1 MSQKFLGVFLV
12 FTMVFAYGQDAKTGW
27 GFGGVPAVAYNSD
40 TGFLYG
46 IVFEA
51 YNYG

>member
-1 MSQKFLGVFLV
+1 MNRKVLLVLLV
-12 FTMVFAYGQDAKTGW
+12 FSIVFVFGQEAKTGW

-51 YNYG
+51 YN